1 MAPLSR
7 WACERERLLQS
18 AHRTIPRHPSRNA
31 AATAALFHV
40 DSKTLRITMH
50 LNYSQANQ
58 PSRLFKSP
66 DWLNKSNP
74 IWCFPMLIS
83 MQIRAAAGRWKW
95 QPGEFQVVEGEKI
108 KIWFSSKW
116 ESNGSWWGS
125 WTRPGL
131 NFQHL
136 KCTSDRRLITGAQD
150 EVCAGL
156 RGVVGWGGGWW
167 KDIAELI
174 SSYRNLVTGDEKLT
188 SSRVAVWTGWEIV

>member
-1 MAPLSR
+1 MSAGGTGWARPKRWHSSIVEAPSGN
-7 WACERERLLQS
+7 ACRTQS
-18 AHRTIPRHPSRNA
+18 ADRTIPRHPSRA
-31 AATAALFHV
+31 PPPPPPCFVL
-40 DSKTLRITMH
+40 TLRPELLHITMH
-50 LNYSQANQ
+50 LNYSEANQ

-156 RGVVGWGGGWW
+156 RVGVGEGEV
-167 KDIAELI
+167 
-174 SSYRNLVTGDEKLT
+174 SSN
-188 SSRVAVWTGWEIV
+188 

>member
-1 MAPLSR
+1 MAQLNRGGS
-7 WACERERLLQS
+7 ERERLPQS
-18 AHRTIPRHPSRNA
+18 ADRTIPRHPSRA
-31 AATAALFHV
+31 PPPPPCFVL
-40 DSKTLRITMH
+40 TLRPELLHITMH
-50 LNYSQANQ
+50 LNYSEANQ

-156 RGVVGWGGGWW
+156 RGGVG
-167 KDIAELI
+167 
-174 SSYRNLVTGDEKLT
+174 
-188 SSRVAVWTGWEIV
+188 